1 MCLDLGTGWYQ
12 RAHGDRKN
20 DIDMIQQLIYMQGT
34 NMYRYHVRVQ
44 LYLNKVYNLK
54 KNGTEFSTLA
64 GFVHVST
71 GLRSPSSTQSYFY
84 LKFKRSHL

>member
-54 KNGTEFSTLA
+54 KIAPSLA
-64 GFVHVST
+64 
-71 GLRSPSSTQSYFY
+71 L
-84 LKFKRSHL
+84 

>member
-20 DIDMIQQLIYMQGT
+20 DIDMTQQLIYRQGIS
-34 NMYRYHVRVQ
+34 MYRYHVRVQ

-54 KNGTEFSTLA
+54 KMAPSLA
-64 GFVHVST
+64 
-71 GLRSPSSTQSYFY
+71 L
-84 LKFKRSHL
+84 

>member
-20 DIDMIQQLIYMQGT
+20 DIDMIQQLIYMQVT

-44 LYLNKVYNLK
+44 LYLNKV
-54 KNGTEFSTLA
+54 
-64 GFVHVST
+64 
-71 GLRSPSSTQSYFY
+71 
-84 LKFKRSHL
+84 